1 MSELVPQAVR
11 DLLAFYTEQCP
22 EVRFGDL
29 DIRVLERAVA
39 SIDEAA
45 GRVIAAEEAVAE
57 ARAEFRNNETELLT
71 KVGRTLSF
79 LKIFVEDDE
88 ERLAKLEAIH
98 SALPAG
104 RRKSKASSASGGAS
118 AEPKQRRPR
127 KSKGETDPGAQVEA
141 DRAIEAALAAAGLG
155 DDELPEVENDVST
168 PDVSTLEASVP
179 DMDEAEL
186 EAPSK
191 KTSAKSAAK

>member
-29 DIRVLERAVA
+29 DVRVLERSIA

-45 GRVIAAEEAVAE
+45 EKVIAAEQAVAE

-88 ERLAKLEAIH
+88 ERLAKLDAIQ

-104 RRKSKASSASGGAS
+104 GRRKAKATNANGAPS
-118 AEPKQRRPR
+118 ETRQRRPR
-127 KSKGETDPGAQVEA
+127 KSKAEADPNAQAET
-141 DRAIEAALAAAGLG
+141 DRAIEAALEAAGLA
-155 DDELPEVENDVST
+155 DEELPEIDNDSVSEV
-168 PDVSTLEASVP
+168 PEQST
-179 DMDEAEL
+179 
-186 EAPSK
+186 